1 MSDKKVSW
9 WWKIS
14 AVFAVIGILFLGNE
28 AVRWVWN
35 RKISSDLRREIRK
48 IAEAGEPLSFQELA
62 ESYKSSPES
71 NGANPI
77 NAAPY
82 YEAALALFVDEET
95 EESDKFNDVKVS
107 ATDRMAYQKRNT
119 SLISYLLEMYGKKL
133 EQATD
138 DVISADILQTTENLL
153 KKNEQVFQLADQAS
167 PLSCCEYPAKCNL
180 DSHQIPSDLA
190 ESRHCM
196 RLLSVRTKYLILQRA
211 AERAVDSI
219 VSEIRFVRIYDFQP
233 MLVTLLVRRALEG
246 LVYTD
251 VISFLEWCHP
261 DMVSLER
268 LQKILLE
275 TDPSDLSYRA
285 MLGERIWVMQE
296 LFMYFDEGTLKELID
311 HRFYGSVWDVSIQD
325 IRIRTLRRRDFV
337 HYLQDMAQ
345 IVAAA
350 QKPYPIILDESDAVR
365 LFFDDKDPVFSS
377 ISIKLIA
384 EVSGRKKVT
393 NLCCQLAVMVERFRL
408 REGRVPDS
416 LEELAG
422 RLGEPIPQDPFSG
435 QSLIY
440 QPGPQAY
447 VIYSVGENRVDDGGQ
462 IDEMENQEP
471 KDRGIRVRLHLREK
485 KE

>member
-1 MSDKKVSW
+1 MSEKKVSW
-9 WWKIS
+9 WWKVS

-35 RKISSDLRREIRK
+35 RKISRDLRQEIRK
-48 IAEAGEPLSFQELA
+48 IAEAGEPLSFQELG
-62 ESYKSSPES
+62 ESYKSSPEP
-71 NGANPI
+71 NGVNPI

-95 EESDKFNDVKVS
+95 EESDKFDDVKVF

-138 DVISADILQTTENLL
+138 GIISDDILQTTDNLL
-153 KKNEQVFQLADQAS
+153 EKNEQVFQLVDQAS
-167 PLSCCEYPAKCNL
+167 PLSCCEYTAKCSI
-180 DSHQIPSDLA
+180 DSHQIPSDFGL
-190 ESRHCM
+190 SRHLM
-196 RLLSVRTKYLILQRA
+196 RLLSVRAKYLISQR
-211 AERAVDSI
+211 EEEQAVESI
-219 VSEIRFVRIYDFQP
+219 VSEIRLVRIYDFQP
-233 MLVTLLVRRALEG
+233 ILVTLLVRRALEG
-246 LVYTD
+246 LVYAD

-261 DMVSLER
+261 DKVSLEK

-275 TDPSDLSYRA
+275 TDPSDLFCRA

-296 LFMYFDEGTLKELID
+296 LFMYFDEGTLNELKV
-311 HRFYGSVWDVSIQD
+311 HRFFGSILDLRIKDV
-325 IRIRTLRRRDFV
+325 RIRPLRRRDFV

-377 ISIKLIA
+377 ISIKKIA
-384 EVSGRKKVT
+384 ELNGRKKVT
-393 NLCCQLAVMVERFRL
+393 NLCCQLAVMVERYEREAGRL
-408 REGRVPDS
+408 PDS

-435 QSLIY
+435 QPLIY
-440 QPGPQAY
+440 QPGAEEY
-447 VIYSVGENRVDDGGQ
+447 MIYSVGENRVDDGGQ